1 MGCDLKYNFVFRHS
15 YASLL
20 EDVLVHAVNQ
30 VTDEARK
37 KKDEKKKRQE
47 DADAVCPQDLSTW
60 VGG

>member
-20 EDVLVHAVNQ
+20 EDVLVHTVNQ

-37 KKDEKKKRQE
+37 KKDDKKKRQE
-47 DADAVCPQDLSTW
+47 DADAVCP
-60 VGG
+60 